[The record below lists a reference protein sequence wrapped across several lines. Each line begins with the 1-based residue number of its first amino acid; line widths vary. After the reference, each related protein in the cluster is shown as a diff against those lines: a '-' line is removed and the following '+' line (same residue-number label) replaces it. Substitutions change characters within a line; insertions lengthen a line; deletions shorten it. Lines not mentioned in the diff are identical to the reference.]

1 MYVVNFRILNLC
13 DVWDNYV
20 NVKMIFFLF
29 ILSVF
34 FKKLEFF
41 FWFYLIGEVLFI
53 IKKFLEKIILCGKI
67 IKIF

>member
-1 MYVVNFRILNLC
+1 M
-13 DVWDNYV
+13 WDNYV

-53 IKKFLEKIILCGKI
+53 IKKIFRENNFVWENNKNFLVGW
-67 IKIF
+67 